1 MDLKRLFYHRSIAVV
16 GASPNLGGGKLP
28 FYQVLLSAGYRG
40 DLYPVNPAHK
50 EIKGVKVYSSLD
62 ELPNGLDLAICSVP
76 SRLAL
81 QTLETAVK
89 KNIRFVH
96 FFTSGFSE
104 IGNVEL
110 EDSLVKVA
118 RKGVTRIIGP
128 NCIGVHCTES
138 KVTFEPFVR
147 QEGTGKVAFLSQ
159 SGGVTNIFMRMAH
172 ARGIEINKVVSY
184 GNQADLR
191 VEDYLEYFA
200 QDKTVMG
207 IAGYIEDIKD
217 GKAFL
222 DVLKK
227 TTPYKPLVFLK
238 GGSTHEGAK
247 AAASHTGA
255 MAVQHEIW
263 SAAMLQHRCIEV
275 KTLEQLIDVLM
286 MVSSENMPSGPRVGF
301 LGAGGGTS
309 VLLTDFAV
317 RAGLAMPELQRKT
330 QEIISKKITNINTS
344 TTNPVDLG
352 AFGFDFEIMVNTMKA
367 LDNDDHIDTIIP
379 YFSID
384 FLSFL
389 KDRVLK
395 QGMHDMIRA
404 MQSLT
409 KSVIPVL
416 EIAAEDNSRVEELRI
431 MFFRSLRDAGFPV
444 YGTTR
449 DAARTIACVL
459 NWKNGCR
466 DFSE

>member
-1 MDLKRLFYHRSIAVV
+1 MDLKRLFYPKSIAVV

-28 FYQVLLSAGYRG
+28 FYQVLLNAGYRG
-40 DLYPVNPAHK
+40 ELYPVNPAHK
-50 EIKGVKVYSSLD
+50 EIKGVRVYSSLD
-62 ELPNGLDLAICSVP
+62 ELPDGLDLAICSVP

-89 KNIRFVH
+89 KQIGFVH

-110 EDSLVKVA
+110 EESLVKAA
-118 RKGVTRIIGP
+118 RKGITRIIGP

-147 QEGTGKVAFLSQ
+147 QEGIGKVAFLSQ

-172 ARGIEINKVVSY
+172 AHGIELNKVVSY

-200 QDKTVMG
+200 QDKTITA

-227 TTPYKPLVFLK
+227 ITPNKPLVFLK
-238 GGSTHEGAK
+238 GGVTDEGAR

-263 SAAMLQHRCIEV
+263 SAAMRQHRCIEV

-286 MVSSENMPSGPRVGF
+286 MVTSEQIPSGPRIGF

-309 VLLTDFAV
+309 VLFTDFAV
-317 RAGLAMPELQRKT
+317 SAGLDMPELQRKT
-330 QEIISKKITNINTS
+330 QEIISEKITNINTS

-352 AFGFDFEIMVNTMKA
+352 AYGFDFEVMVNTMKA

-379 YFSID
+379 YFSVD

-389 KDRVLK
+389 QDGVLER
-395 QGMHDMIRA
+395 GLSDLTRA
-404 MQSLT
+404 TQSLT

-416 EIAAEDNSRVEELRI
+416 EISAEDNSRVEELRI
-431 MFFRSLRDAGFPV
+431 MSFRILRDTGLPV
-444 YGTTR
+444 YNTTH
-449 DAARTIACVL
+449 DAARTIALVL
-459 NWKNGCR
+459 NWRNG
-466 DFSE
+466 